1 MDCYEYIMDR
11 IDAELNDA
19 EGYIDH
25 AHKHR
30 QDRRPLADMLYQL
43 STQELAHEGM
53 LKDHLAKMITA
64 SESDSWKKIWDWYH
78 KRIAAREMAIRT
90 KIDSYKG

>member
-43 STQELAHEGM
+43 SVQEFNHASI
-53 LKDHLAKMITA
+53 LKDHISKMV
-64 SESDSWKKIWDWYH
+64 SSNEHDGWRMIWDWYQ
-78 KRIAAREMAIRT
+78 KRVAAREMVIRT
-90 KIDSYKG
+90 KIDSYKP